1 MAWEIGGGFGH
12 VRPLL
17 EVARALAA
25 HGHAP
30 VFALRNVVEPRPM
43 FAQDSFP
50 ILQAPL
56 WHDRRWRGSKPFQA
70 ASFADVLAVRGWER
84 VEDLAPQLESWRDLL
99 DLVQPRLVVCDHS
112 PTLCL
117 AAYGALPVVQ
127 TGSWFSLPPLD
138 GDSFPR
144 MISAAEPVIPQEQLL
159 AVIQQVQRSRQA
171 AVPARLP
178 DFLLATERFLT
189 NLPEVDAY
197 QAVRKEQSWD
207 PFDPLP
213 SPAPVP
219 AQPSFFAY
227 LGADYPGV
235 EAILA
240 QFGRTATGTVYLR
253 GSSPP
258 LLQRLRQNGLHVLD
272 EPGAIVSLLA
282 GASLYVHHG
291 GIGATQTALALGR
304 PQLLLPR
311 HLEQSMT
318 AQMLQNLGVAAA
330 LTGPTK
336 PEDAAQLFQQILGQ
350 RRFAERAWA
359 VAQSLHARPRRAPL
373 PAVLECCLRQLR
385 V

>member
-50 ILQAPL
+50 VLQAPL
-56 WHDRRWRGSKPFQA
+56 WHERRWRGSKPFQA
-70 ASFADVLAVRGWER
+70 ASFADILAVRGWER
-84 VEDLAPQLESWRDLL
+84 VEDLAPQLKSWRDLL

-112 PTLCL
+112 PTICL

-127 TGSWFSLPPLD
+127 IGSWFSLPPLD

-144 MISAAEPVIPQEQLL
+144 LTSKAEPVIPQEQLL
-159 AVIQQVQRSRQA
+159 AVIQQVQRRRKA
-171 AVPARLP
+171 AVPVRLP
-178 DFLLATERFLT
+178 DFLTATERFLT
-189 NLPEVDAY
+189 SLPEVDAY
-197 QAVRKEQSWD
+197 RTVRKEQSWD

-213 SPAPVP
+213 PPAPLP
-219 AQPSFFAY
+219 AQPGFFAY
-227 LGADYPGV
+227 LSAEFPGV

-240 QFGRTATGTVYLR
+240 QLGRTATGTAYLR

-258 LLQRLRQNGLHVLD
+258 TRQRLRQSGLKVLD
-272 EPGAIVSLLA
+272 QPGSIASLLA
-282 GASLYVHHG
+282 GASVYVHHG

-318 AQMLQNLGVAAA
+318 AQMLLDLGVA
-330 LTGPTK
+330 TGLAGPIK
-336 PEDAAQLFQQILGQ
+336 PEDAARLLQQLLGQ

-359 VAQSLHARPRRAPL
+359 VAQSISSRPRRPSL